1 MSLICIQTFF
11 IFSTFLLLLGF
22 LFFLITFSCCISP
35 LSCSVCLLFEVNVW
49 LIFELLPD
57 SLLVFS
63 CYSILGFCASNFPE
77 IICGSFATFAN
88 KQWHI
93 LNISKTFGNLFKAQP
108 SVRQING
115 TNTVTHNQKLLKVKQ
130 NSTKGE

>member
-11 IFSTFLLLLGF
+11 IFSLCADGVCIVSSIKVIIFISVLISVWSPKPYVCFLPCVLF
-22 LFFLITFSCCISP
+22 LLITFSCCISP

-93 LNISKTFGNLFKAQP
+93 LNISKTFGNLFKA
-108 SVRQING
+108 
-115 TNTVTHNQKLLKVKQ
+115 
-130 NSTKGE
+130 